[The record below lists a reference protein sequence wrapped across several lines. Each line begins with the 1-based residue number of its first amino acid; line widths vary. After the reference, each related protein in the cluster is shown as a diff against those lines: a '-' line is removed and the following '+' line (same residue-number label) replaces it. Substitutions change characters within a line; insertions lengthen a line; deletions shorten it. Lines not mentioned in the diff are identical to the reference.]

1 MADNS
6 KTIFVY
12 ENWSSEIPILIGRLY
27 LDIAK
32 GKEAYSFEFDESWL
46 LKNKMKYILDA
57 DLNLYS
63 GRQYTNM
70 NKKMFGIFSDSCP
83 DRWGRRLMQRR
94 ENILAR
100 QEQRKPRSLS
110 ESDFLLGVY
119 DESRMGALRF
129 SLSEDGDFLS
139 NDKSFATPPWV
150 SLRKLEAASLA
161 YEKDESGLDDRWIS
175 QLIAP
180 GSSLGGARPKASVE
194 ATDGSLW
201 IAKFPSKNDEYDIGA
216 WEMVA
221 HELAL
226 KCGLNVPEAKI
237 EKFSKNGS
245 TFLSKRFDRNLK
257 NRIHFSSAM
266 TMLGKVDGD
275 DGSYLEIASFIKSY
289 GASPK
294 EDLKELWKRIVF
306 NMAISNTDDHMRNH
320 GFILTKKGWRLAPL
334 YDVNPVPYGNTLA
347 LYVDETDNT
356 IDLQLALS
364 IANQFGLNKDE
375 AKETSERII
384 KVVSEYK
391 NIAKQFGIS
400 RGSIEYMEPAFMK

>member
-129 SLSEDGDFLS
+129 SLSEDQVRDF
-139 NDKSFATPPWV
+139 
-150 SLRKLEAASLA
+150 
-161 YEKDESGLDDRWIS
+161 
-175 QLIAP
+175 
-180 GSSLGGARPKASVE
+180 VE
-194 ATDGSLW
+194 L
-201 IAKFPSKNDEYDIGA
+201 F
-216 WEMVA
+216 
-221 HELAL
+221 
-226 KCGLNVPEAKI
+226 
-237 EKFSKNGS
+237 
-245 TFLSKRFDRNLK
+245 
-257 NRIHFSSAM
+257 
-266 TMLGKVDGD
+266 
-275 DGSYLEIASFIKSY
+275 
-289 GASPK
+289 
-294 EDLKELWKRIVF
+294 
-306 NMAISNTDDHMRNH
+306 
-320 GFILTKKGWRLAPL
+320 
-334 YDVNPVPYGNTLA
+334 
-347 LYVDETDNT
+347 
-356 IDLQLALS
+356 
-364 IANQFGLNKDE
+364 
-375 AKETSERII
+375 
-384 KVVSEYK
+384 
-391 NIAKQFGIS
+391 
-400 RGSIEYMEPAFMK
+400 